1 MFFRKGLGGFS
12 RRGLKWGVCLSAAV
26 FFGCSGAGQTT
37 RLSYSIFFPPT
48 HAQTRAAREWA
59 ADIEA
64 RTRGR
69 VAIVLFPGETLTKS
83 TRVYDGVV
91 NGVSDLGMSAFAY
104 TRGRFPLLEGLD
116 LPIGYP
122 DGKNATKTANAI
134 FRIYNPPELR
144 EVQVMY
150 LHAHGPGV
158 IAAKKKIESLAD
170 LRGVKVRGTGLS
182 AKIVESLGAVPVS
195 MGQGETYE
203 ALQRGVVEATLCPI
217 ETLKGWRQA
226 EVIERVLST
235 AATGY
240 TTTMYVVMNKDR
252 WNSLPED
259 IQGIFREVNELSMER
274 QGQAWDTA
282 DDEAK
287 ALLKE
292 TGKPVDVL
300 SPGQEEAFV
309 RAVNPMLEDWAA
321 SLEKRGMPGQAVLA
335 DLHRLVKENTKP

>member
-1 MFFRKGLGGFS
+1 MPFRKGRGGFF
-12 RRGLKWGVCLSAAV
+12 RRVFEYCVCLSAAAL
-26 FFGCSGAGQTT
+26 FGCSGAERNT

-48 HAQTRAAREWA
+48 HAQTRAAQDWA
-59 ADIEA
+59 AEIEA

-69 VAIVLFPGETLTKS
+69 VTIVLFPGETLTKS

-116 LPIGYP
+116 LPLGYP
-122 DGKNATKTANAI
+122 DGKNATRTANAI

-158 IAAKKKIESLAD
+158 LAAKKKIESLAD
-170 LRGVKVRGTGLS
+170 LKGVKVRGTGLS
-182 AKIVESLGAVPVS
+182 AKIAESFGAVPVS

-226 EVIERVLST
+226 EVIDRVLST

-240 TTTMYVVMNKDR
+240 TTTMYVIMNKDR

-274 QGQAWDTA
+274 QGRAWDTA
-282 DDEAK
+282 DDESK
-287 ALLKE
+287 TLLKE
-292 TGKPVDVL
+292 MGKPLDTL
-300 SPGQEEAFV
+300 SPEQEAAFV
-309 RAVNPMLEDWAA
+309 RAVNPMLEDWAV
-321 SLEKRGMPGQAVLA
+321 SLEERGMPGKAVLA
-335 DLHRLVKENTKP
+335 DLRRLVKENSEP